1 MYRIDFHWTWGDA
14 MARHSGYKLILALSV
29 LMVSVLS
36 VLSCTGINS
45 VGSRETAQ
53 RMLSGVDLQAPME
66 MLTVL
71 EPQSGAVYPIDL
83 AAPLFEW
90 AGPAVGRW
98 LVRVAA
104 AEQNRSVL
112 LSGFSNP
119 WVPSQADWE
128 AIKAL
133 SPGFP
138 LRLTVFQLVDRRAV
152 ARGSVHFTVS
162 PVPMACRVVYQE
174 LPVPFRYAEK
184 HVDLF
189 RWRAMSPD
197 SYATPDTVLTQ
208 VPYCANC
215 HTFSRDGSVFGL
227 DMDYRGDRGGYL
239 LADVSE
245 KMDLKRDHVFSWNGY
260 LRGEGGISRGLFAK
274 ISPTGDYV
282 VATVKERPFLVRIDD
297 PAYSQLF
304 FPLTGHL
311 VYYSRKTGE
320 IHALPGADDPDVVQT
335 SPAWSPDGRT
345 ITFARA
351 RASHSLWVALGP
363 NKLLDA
369 EPGEDIHTLNK
380 KYRMHFDL
388 WQVPFNDGLGGRA
401 RPLTGGGMNGKSN
414 YFPRYTPDGRWIVFC
429 QSDTGLVSQPGSRLM
444 IVPAQGG
451 TPRPM
456 VCNRTELNSWH
467 SFSPNGR
474 WMVFSSKP
482 YGSPHTRVYLTH
494 VDDSGLDTP
503 AIFLHRIGTP
513 AFAAI
518 LPEAVG
524 LPARGFKQVRLV
536 EP

>member
-1 MYRIDFHWTWGDA
+1 
-14 MARHSGYKLILALSV
+14 MARHIGYKLILALSALV
-29 LMVSVLS
+29 VAGLS
-36 VLSCTGINS
+36 LFSCTGVNS
-45 VGSRETAQ
+45 GGSREIAL
-53 RMLSGVDLQAPME
+53 RMLSETHLQAPME
-66 MLTVL
+66 TLTVI
-71 EPQSGAVYPIDL
+71 EPQTGAVYPVDL
-83 AAPLFEW
+83 AAPLFQW
-90 AGPAVGRW
+90 QGPETGRW
-98 LVRVAA
+98 LVRVTA
-104 AEQNRSVL
+104 AEQNRSL
-112 LSGFSNP
+112 FLAAFSNP
-119 WVPSQADWE
+119 WVPSQVDWE
-128 AIKAL
+128 GIKAL
-133 SPGFP
+133 SPGSF
-138 LRLTVFQLVDRRAV
+138 LTLTVFQLVDRRAV
-152 ARGSVHFTVS
+152 ARGSVNFTIS
-162 PVPMACRVVYQE
+162 PVPLACRVVYQE
-174 LPVPFRYAEK
+174 LPVPFGYAVK
-184 HVDLF
+184 HVDQF
-189 RWRAMSPD
+189 RWRVLSPD
-197 SYATPDTVLTQ
+197 SYAMPDTVLTQ

-227 DMDYRGDRGGYL
+227 DIDYRGDRGGYL
-239 LADVSE
+239 LADVSR
-245 KMDLKRDHVFSWNGY
+245 KMNLKRDHVFSWNAY

-282 VATVKERPFLVRIDD
+282 VATVKERPFLVRIND

-311 VYYSRKTGE
+311 VYYSRKTE
-320 IHALPGADDPDVVQT
+320 DIRALPGADDPDVVQT

-351 RASHSLWVALGP
+351 RASQTLWDALGRRH
-363 NKLLDA
+363 LLDA
-369 EPGEDIHTLNK
+369 APGEDIHTLNR

-388 WQVPFNDGLGGRA
+388 WQVPFNDGMGGQA

-482 YGSPHTRVYLTH
+482 HDSPHTRVYLTY
-494 VDDSGLDTP
+494 VDDDGVDTP

-513 AFAAI
+513 EFAAI

-524 LPARGFKQVRLV
+524 LPAQGFKRVRLA

>member
-1 MYRIDFHWTWGDA
+1 
-14 MARHSGYKLILALSV
+14 MARSSGYRPILALSA
-29 LMVSVLS
+29 LMAAGLI
-36 VLSCTGINS
+36 VLSCAGLNPA
-45 VGSRETAQ
+45 GSREAVL
-53 RMLSGVDLQAPME
+53 RMRSDIDLQAPMGA
-66 MLTVL
+66 LTVF
-71 EPQSGAVYPIDL
+71 EPHSGAVYPIDL
-83 AAPLFEW
+83 AAPLFQW
-90 AGPAVGRW
+90 QGPSTGRW
-98 LVRVAA
+98 LLRVTAMEA
-104 AEQNRSVL
+104 NRSL
-112 LSGFSNP
+112 FLAAFSNP
-119 WVPSQADWE
+119 WVPSRADWDG
-128 AIKAL
+128 IKAL
-133 SPGFP
+133 SPGSS
-138 LRLTVFQLVDRRAV
+138 LTLTVFQLAGRQAV
-152 ARGSVHFTVS
+152 ARGSVDFTVS
-162 PVPMACRVVYQE
+162 PVPLACRVVYQE

-184 HVDLF
+184 HVDRF
-189 RWRAMSPD
+189 RWRALSPD
-197 SYATPDTVLTQ
+197 SYETPDTVLTK

-227 DMDYRGDRGGYL
+227 DMDYRGDRGGYV
-239 LADVSE
+239 LADVSR
-245 KMDLKRDHVFSWNGY
+245 KMNLTREHVFSWNAY
-260 LRGEGGISRGLFAK
+260 LRGEGQISRGLFAK

-282 VATVKERPFLVRIDD
+282 VATAKERPFLVRIDD

-311 VYYSRKTGE
+311 VYYSRRTGE
-320 IHALPGADDPDVVQT
+320 IRSLPGADEPDVVQT

-351 RASHSLWVALGP
+351 RASQSLWDALGQ
-363 NKLLDA
+363 KHLLDA
-369 EPGEDIHTLNK
+369 GPGENIHTLNR

-388 WQVPFNDGLGGRA
+388 WQVPFNGGLGGTA

-414 YFPRYTPDGRWIVFC
+414 YFPRYSPDGRWIVFC

-451 TPRPM
+451 TPRLM

-467 SFSPNGR
+467 SFSPNGH

-482 YGSPHTRVYLTH
+482 NGSPHTRVYLTH
-494 VDDSGLDTP
+494 VDDSGVDTP

-524 LPARGFKQVRLV
+524 LPDQAFQQVRLI